1 MLNEVGFKDYYFYYP
16 IPDYK
21 MPLEIYS
28 EDYLPTVGQISNLGH
43 SFDRDR
49 YVLFN
54 ETKAMNE
61 AIKSNEF
68 EEFANSF
75 LIKVK

>member
-1 MLNEVGFKDYYFYYP
+1 MP
-16 IPDYK
+16 I
-21 MPLEIYS
+21 EIFS
-28 EDYLPTVGQISNLGH
+28 QDYLPSVGQISNLGH

-75 LIKVK
+75 LIKLK